1 MKGQTLSMLFEMSDL
16 NMGKVVYYSA
26 HDGVS
31 DLISDQ
37 CSREKSNNYQ
47 GCFDTLLITH
57 PCIFRNKL
65 NPIFTE

>member
-1 MKGQTLSMLFEMSDL
+1 MLLEMSDL

-31 DLISDQ
+31 DLISGQ

-65 NPIFTE
+65 DPIFTV